1 MTGSLQ
7 EQLLKAG
14 LVNKQQV
21 NDARKKKSKQFK
33 KGKQKNE
40 PSLAKAYAQRQ
51 HAERKERDQELNR
64 RREEAKR
71 RKELKEQLKKIIV
84 PASKNKNNAEIARFF
99 EFARKI
105 RKIYVTEAQQN
116 ALNDGRLGIAYHA
129 GRHHLVEAEVIE
141 RVKALNPDAVSF
153 FAPDVNEDEDMDE
166 HYAQFEVPDDL
177 TW

>member
-40 PSLAKAYAQRQ
+40 PSLAKAYADRKQ
-51 HAERKERDQELNR
+51 AERKERDQELNR

-84 PASKNKNNAEIARFF
+84 PASKNKKTAEIARFF

-105 RKIYVTEAQQN
+105 RKILEKLLFY
-116 ALNDGRLGIAYHA
+116 GRFGAVGRPRSRGA
-129 GRHHLVEAEVIE
+129 GSSRGWRRSRLRSGTSAAM
-141 RVKALNPDAVSF
+141 RAAGSR
-153 FAPDVNEDEDMDE
+153 A
-166 HYAQFEVPDDL
+166 
-177 TW
+177 